1 MPPLLEISSLKKSF
15 MQGGN
20 VLEVLRG
27 IDLKVTKGERLGLV
41 GPSGAGKST
50 LLHILGTLDRPTTGS
65 VKFEDDDVFNRNDH
79 ELALFRNKRIG
90 FVFQFHHLL
99 PEFDA
104 LENVS
109 MPLRIRGSLPEE
121 ANDRAFELLKSVGLE
136 ERLTHRPSQLSGG
149 EQQRVALAR
158 ALACAPDIILADE
171 PTGNLDAQTSKNVH
185 QLLVKLNQEMGVTLI
200 VATHSEELANKM
212 DRLITLSDGKITE
225 EKRN

>member
-1 MPPLLEISSLKKSF
+1 MPPLLEISALRKSF
-15 MQGGN
+15 IQGGTA
-20 VLEVLRG
+20 LEVLRG
-27 IDLKVTKGERLGLV
+27 IDLKVIKGERLGLI

-50 LLHILGTLDRPTTGS
+50 LLHILGTLDRPTSGS
-65 VKFEDDDVFNRNDH
+65 VKFENDDVFNRNDH

-109 MPLRIRGSLPEE
+109 MPLRISGSLPDE
-121 ANDRAFELLKSVGLE
+121 ANDRAFELLKSVGLQ

-158 ALACAPDIILADE
+158 ALACEPDIILADE

-200 VATHSEELANKM
+200 VATHSEELAKKM
-212 DRLITLSDGKITE
+212 DRVITLSDGKITE
-225 EKRN
+225 DKRN

>member
-1 MPPLLEISSLKKSF
+1 MPPLLEISALKKSF
-15 MQGGN
+15 MQGGTA
-20 VLEVLRG
+20 LEVLRG
-27 IDLKVTKGERLGLV
+27 IDLKVIKGERLALI

-50 LLHILGTLDRPTTGS
+50 LLHILGTLDRPTSGS
-65 VKFEDDDVFNRNDH
+65 VKFENDDVFNRNDH

-109 MPLRIRGSLPEE
+109 MPLRIRGSLPDE
-121 ANDRAFELLKSVGLE
+121 ANDRAFELLKSVGLQ
-136 ERLTHRPSQLSGG
+136 ERLTHRPAQLSGG

-158 ALACAPDIILADE
+158 ALACEPDIILADE

-185 QLLVKLNQEMGVTLI
+185 QLLVELNQEMGVTLV
-200 VATHSEELANKM
+200 VATHSEELAKKM
-212 DRLITLSDGKITE
+212 DRVITLSDGKITE
-225 EKRN
+225 DKRN